1 MPEAENPIH
10 MADRQ
15 GVKLVHLKA
24 SALLDE
30 QEVEALGQA
39 LLDLAEIPGQRVVL
53 SFLGVTHITSVVLNK
68 LVLVQRRLQE
78 SGGEMRLA
86 DIDPHVYE
94 MFTITRLDRNFRIFE
109 RDEDAVASF
118 LGGAEG

>member
-10 MADRQ
+10 MADRE

-24 SALLDE
+24 TALLDE

-109 RDEDAVASF
+109 RDEEAVASF

>member
-10 MADRQ
+10 MADRE

>member
-10 MADRQ
+10 MADRE

-109 RDEDAVASF
+109 RDEEAVASF

>member
-10 MADRQ
+10 IVDRE

-109 RDEDAVASF
+109 RDEEAVASF

>member
-1 MPEAENPIH
+1 MPEAGNPIH
-10 MADRQ
+10 MADRE

>member
-1 MPEAENPIH
+1 MPEAGNPIH
-10 MADRQ
+10 MADRE

-94 MFTITRLDRNFRIFE
+94 MFTITRLDRRFRIFE
-109 RDEDAVASF
+109 REDEAVASF
-118 LGGAEG
+118 LGRAEG

>member
-10 MADRQ
+10 MADRE
-15 GVKLVHLKA
+15 GVKLVHLRA

-109 RDEDAVASF
+109 RDEEAVASF